1 MSFRPFCAFF
11 CRPCVISPDEQPCY
25 VPCFPPMRS
34 FVTAARFEN
43 RTPHRAQR
51 NHATQAEDARRSGR
65 QAKASGVCH
74 CRSIRQRAARRTA
87 CGQDG
92 LASSY
97 RQAHEQARALCQRDT
112 GAFSELLAQ
121 ATLKLDPCGAT
132 HVELRTAHLATLAP
146 AHHPPAFGRRAEAT
160 PREPPLL
167 DARFGAPCPY
177 PTPVVLALAP
187 TLSP

>member
-1 MSFRPFCAFF
+1 MLTSLIPFTSVYFYPQEKFRNG
-11 CRPCVISPDEQPCY
+11 Y
-25 VPCFPPMRS
+25 
-34 FVTAARFEN
+34 
-43 RTPHRAQR
+43 RAVRNPNACQAHSSR

-92 LASSY
+92 LASSH
-97 RQAHEQARALCQRDT
+97 RQAPEQARALCQRDT

-121 ATLKLDPCGAT
+121 ATLKLDQCGAT

-167 DARFGAPCPY
+167 DARFGSPCPY

>member
-1 MSFRPFCAFF
+1 MFTST
-11 CRPCVISPDEQPCY
+11 
-25 VPCFPPMRS
+25 RS

-43 RTPHRAQR
+43 RTPHRAAQR

-74 CRSIRQRAARRTA
+74 CRQRAARRTA

-92 LASSY
+92 LASSH
-97 RQAHEQARALCQRDT
+97 RQAAPEEARALCQRDT

-146 AHHPPAFGRRAEAT
+146 AHHAPAFGRRAEAT
-160 PREPPLL
+160 AREPPLL
-167 DARFGAPCPY
+167 DARFGSPCPY
-177 PTPVVLALAP
+177 HAPAVLALAP